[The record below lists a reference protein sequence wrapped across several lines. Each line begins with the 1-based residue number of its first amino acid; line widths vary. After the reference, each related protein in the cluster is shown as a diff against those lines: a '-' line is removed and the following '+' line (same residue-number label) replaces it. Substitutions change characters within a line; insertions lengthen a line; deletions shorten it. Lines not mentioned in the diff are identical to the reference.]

1 MKNILIGVT
10 GSIAAYKSLEI
21 VNQLSKDGYNVHVVM
36 TRSACEFVTPLSFKV
51 LSSNPVAVEV
61 FDSTGNW
68 DVEHIELAKQADLF
82 VIAPATANIIGKL
95 ANGIADDML
104 TTIALATT
112 CPVLIFPAMNTNMLY
127 NPIVQDNIEK
137 LRRFNF
143 QVYKTGSGE
152 LACGDFGDGKL
163 LPWEEIVHII
173 KTFPEK
179 QH

>member
-137 LRRFNF
+137 LRRSNF

-163 LPWEEIVHII
+163 LPWDEIVDII

-179 QH
+179 

>member
-61 FDSTGNW
+61 FDSAGNW

-137 LRRFNF
+137 LRRSNF

-163 LPWEEIVHII
+163 LPWDEIVDII

-179 QH
+179 

>member
-104 TTIALATT
+104 TTIAMATT

-163 LPWEEIVHII
+163 LPWDEIVDII

-179 QH
+179 

>member
-21 VNQLSKDGYNVHVVM
+21 VNQLSKDGYNVHVAM

-163 LPWEEIVHII
+163 LPWDEIVDII

-179 QH
+179 

>member
-163 LPWEEIVHII
+163 LPWDEIVDII

-179 QH
+179 